1 MHDRD
6 HAFSVQDRL
15 VRDAIPLVSE
25 FIDFPRLGNL
35 IRAKFWMI
43 VAIACVVF
51 LAAVAYVLR
60 APKVYGSRAVLQVS
74 QEPQK
79 IVNKIEDVSEDKPD
93 SADYLNTVVEGFTSR
108 KLMLRVVRSLGL
120 ERDPNFVPPKKD
132 GSPYNDIELVDLM
145 SAKLKVSLRRNTR
158 LIDVNTFDEDPEMA
172 RKLAATFVD
181 GFLHETY
188 EQRRSAARVA
198 HQFLREESRQLKAQL
213 EEAERK
219 LQAYKESNK
228 AVSLEE
234 RQDIIVEQLREIN
247 KKATEAK
254 STRLRLEADLEQI
267 KRIDPSDTQQLLQIE
282 SVAQL
287 PQVALIRERLLKA
300 KNDLAA
306 IAKRNLPMHPRFLTA
321 QTRIVD
327 LNASLKETLSKAGNM
342 VAKQYDA
349 AVQTEAKLQK
359 SLKEQEQKALELSR
373 IAIPYNVLL
382 RDIESDRALYESVTL
397 RLKETYITEAIDS
410 APFRVIEEP
419 MAATSPSKPRKK
431 FILALALVLGVVM
444 GIGTV
449 IGLDLIDSSLRT
461 VDEAES
467 YLGLPALASVPER
480 RDTTLLG
487 HLKTAQRHPILLFD
501 APASAAAEAF
511 RSLRTSISLLGKA
524 SEFRNFLFTSALP
537 TLLGHLKT
545 AQRHPVLLFDAPA
558 SAEAEA
564 FRSLRTS
571 ISLLG
576 KASEFR
582 NFLFTSALPT
592 LLGHLKTAQRHPVL
606 LFDAPASAEAE
617 AFRSLRTSISLLG
630 KASELR
636 SFLFTS
642 ALPSEGKTFVAL
654 NFAASFAEQG
664 LETVIIDA
672 DLREPRLAQALLTE
686 AENPGLTDLLSGQ
699 IGVNEAVKATRHE
712 NLRVLPA
719 GRRVPNPAKL
729 LSNREFDRVVES
741 LLQEFDRVV
750 IDTPPVNAVS
760 DSLLLAASAHA
771 TCLVVRAGK
780 TPKKAIR
787 RSIQQLHVAEARLAG
802 FVFNRLP
809 IHGRSAGYYY
819 YYYGERYATAGDS
832 LGWKRT
838 ADSQIAKR

>member
-6 HAFSVQDRL
+6 HTFSVQDRL
-15 VRDAIPLVSE
+15 LRDATPLVSE

-79 IVNKIEDVSEDKPD
+79 VVNKIEDVSEDKPD
-93 SADYLNTVVEGFTSR
+93 SGDYLNTVVEGFTSR

-132 GSPYNDIELVDLM
+132 GSPYNDIELADLM

-172 RKLAATFVD
+172 RKLAATFVEE
-181 GFLHETY
+181 FLHETY

-247 KKATEAK
+247 RKATEAK

-306 IAKRNLPMHPRFLTA
+306 IAKRNLPMHPRFVTA
-321 QTRIVD
+321 QTRIAD

-397 RLKETYITEAIDS
+397 RLKETYITEEIDN

-419 MAATSPSKPRKK
+419 MVATSPSKPHKK

-501 APASAAAEAF
+501 APASA
-511 RSLRTSISLLGKA
+511 
-524 SEFRNFLFTSALP
+524 
-537 TLLGHLKT
+537 
-545 AQRHPVLLFDAPA
+545 
-558 SAEAEA
+558 
-564 FRSLRTS
+564 
-571 ISLLG
+571 
-576 KASEFR
+576 
-582 NFLFTSALPT
+582 
-592 LLGHLKTAQRHPVL
+592 
-606 LFDAPASAEAE
+606 EAE

-672 DLREPRLAQALLTE
+672 DLREPRLDQALLTE

-712 NLRVLPA
+712 NLSVLPA

-832 LGWKRT
+832 RGWKRT

>member
-1 MHDRD
+1 
-6 HAFSVQDRL
+6 
-15 VRDAIPLVSE
+15 
-25 FIDFPRLGNL
+25 
-35 IRAKFWMI
+35 
-43 VAIACVVF
+43 
-51 LAAVAYVLR
+51 
-60 APKVYGSRAVLQVS
+60 
-74 QEPQK
+74 
-79 IVNKIEDVSEDKPD
+79 
-93 SADYLNTVVEGFTSR
+93 
-108 KLMLRVVRSLGL
+108 
-120 ERDPNFVPPKKD
+120 
-132 GSPYNDIELVDLM
+132 
-145 SAKLKVSLRRNTR
+145 
-158 LIDVNTFDEDPEMA
+158 
-172 RKLAATFVD
+172 
-181 GFLHETY
+181 
-188 EQRRSAARVA
+188 
-198 HQFLREESRQLKAQL
+198 
-213 EEAERK
+213 
-219 LQAYKESNK
+219 
-228 AVSLEE
+228 
-234 RQDIIVEQLREIN
+234 
-247 KKATEAK
+247 
-254 STRLRLEADLEQI
+254 
-267 KRIDPSDTQQLLQIE
+267 
-282 SVAQL
+282 
-287 PQVALIRERLLKA
+287 
-300 KNDLAA
+300 
-306 IAKRNLPMHPRFLTA
+306 
-321 QTRIVD
+321 
-327 LNASLKETLSKAGNM
+327 M
-342 VAKQYDA
+342 VAKQYDT
-349 AVQTEAKLQK
+349 AVQAEAKLQK
-359 SLKEQEQKALELSR
+359 SLKEQEQKALELGR
-373 IAIPYNVLL
+373 IAIPYNVLQ
-382 RDIESDRALYESVTL
+382 RDVESDRALYESVTL
-397 RLKETYITEAIDS
+397 RLKETYITGEIDN
-410 APFRVIEEP
+410 APFRVSEEP
-419 MAATSPSKPRKK
+419 MVATRPSKPRKK

-449 IGLDLIDSSLRT
+449 IGIDLIDSSLRT

-487 HLKTAQRHPILLFD
+487 RLKAAQRHPI
-501 APASAAAEAF
+501 
-511 RSLRTSISLLGKA
+511 
-524 SEFRNFLFTSALP
+524 
-537 TLLGHLKT
+537 
-545 AQRHPVLLFDAPA
+545 
-558 SAEAEA
+558 
-564 FRSLRTS
+564 
-571 ISLLG
+571 
-576 KASEFR
+576 
-582 NFLFTSALPT
+582 
-592 LLGHLKTAQRHPVL
+592 L

-672 DLREPRLAQALLTE
+672 DLREPRLDQALLTE

-712 NLRVLPA
+712 NLSVLPA

-832 LGWKRT
+832 RGWKRT
-838 ADSQIAKR
+838 PDSQIAKR